1 MKKLT
6 VGFSRPKN
14 SAFPIFSWAIRAYE
28 GTPFSHVYVRWQTS
42 VGPSICYHAAHA
54 TLHFLSDSQ
63 FEKQI
68 TTVDSFEFE
77 VTDEQYSRLLKYCL
91 ETCGND
97 YALVG
102 VLAIPFIDLFG
113 LKKNPFG
120 GGPLEQY
127 CAELVYRIL
136 GVMTGAQLTYDA
148 DRVKL
153 KEVYNFVKEK
163 HALGGQL

>member
-6 VGFSRPKN
+6 IGFSIPKN
-14 SAFPIFSWAIRAYE
+14 NLFPLFSWAIRAYE

-54 TLHFLSDSQ
+54 TLHFLSDTQ
-63 FEKQI
+63 FNKQI

-77 VTDEQYSRLLKYCL
+77 VSDEQFGKLLKYCL

-102 VLAIPFIDLFG
+102 VLAIPLVDFFKLN
-113 LKKNPFG
+113 KNPIG
-120 GGPLEQY
+120 GGPLAQY
-127 CAELVYRIL
+127 CAELVYRIV
-136 GVMTGAQLTYDA
+136 GEMTGEKLTYDA

-153 KEVYNFVKEK
+153 KQVYDFVKEK
-163 HALGGQL
+163 HLVGVKL

>member
-6 VGFSRPKN
+6 IGFSKPKKI
-14 SAFPIFSWAIRAYE
+14 FPVFSWAIRAYE
-28 GTPFSHVYVRWQTS
+28 QVPFSHVYVRWQTS
-42 VGPSICYHAAHA
+42 VGPSICYHAAHS
-54 TLHFLSDSQ
+54 TLHFLSDTQ

-68 TTVDSFEFE
+68 TTVEQFDFV
-77 VTDEQYSRLLKYCL
+77 VTDEQYGRLLKYCL

-102 VLAIPFIDLFG
+102 VIAIPLVDLFG

-136 GVMTGAQLTYDA
+136 GVMTGTELTYDA

-163 HALGGQL
+163 HRAGDQL

>member
-1 MKKLT
+1 MRKLT
-6 VGFSRPKN
+6 VGFSKPKRK
-14 SAFPIFSWAIRAYE
+14 FPIFSWAIRAYE
-28 GTPFSHVYVRWQTS
+28 HTEFSHVYVRWQTS

-54 TLHFLSDSQ
+54 TLHFLSDTC

-68 TTVDSFEFE
+68 NTVDSFEFN
-77 VTDEQYSRLLKYCL
+77 VSDEKYNKLLKYCL

-97 YALVG
+97 YSLVG
-102 VLAIPFIDLFG
+102 VLAIPIIDFFG

-136 GVMTGAQLTYDA
+136 GEMTGDALTYDA

-153 KEVYNFVKEK
+153 NEVYEYVKNK
-163 HALGGQL
+163 HLVSQDL

>member
-1 MKKLT
+1 M
-6 VGFSRPKN
+6 R
-14 SAFPIFSWAIRAYE
+14 FPLFSWAIRAYE
-28 GTPFSHVYVRWQTS
+28 GTPFSHVFVRWQTS

-54 TLHFLSDSQ
+54 TLHFLSDTQ
-63 FEKQI
+63 FNKQI
-68 TTVDSFEFE
+68 QVVEQFEFE
-77 VTDEQYSRLLKYCL
+77 VSDEAYGKLLKYCL

-102 VLAIPFIDLFG
+102 VFGVLFSDIFK
-113 LKKNPFG
+113 LKKNPFEE
-120 GGPLEQY
+120 GPLEQY

-136 GVMTGAQLTYDA
+136 GEMSGAQLTLDA

-163 HALGGQL
+163 FIAGAGL